1 MTKSLEITIH
11 HKVGLHARPA
21 ALFVKTASNFT
32 SQITV
37 ENVSNKSDPV
47 NAKSILDILTS
58 GVQMNDRIRITA
70 EGEDEEKALA
80 VLRDLI
86 ERNFKQPA

>member
-1 MTKSLEITIH
+1 LTKSLEIAIR

-21 ALFVKTASNFT
+21 ALFVKTASIFT

-37 ENVSNKSDPV
+37 ENVSDKSDPV
-47 NAKSILDILTS
+47 NAKSILGILAS

-70 EGEDEEKALA
+70 EGEDEEEALA
-80 VLRDLI
+80 ALQDLI
-86 ERNFKQPA
+86 ERNFGKSA

>member
-1 MTKSLEITIH
+1 MTASHEIIVR

-21 ALFVKTASNFT
+21 AMFVKTASNFT

-47 NAKSILDILTS
+47 NAKSILGILAS

-70 EGEDEEKALA
+70 EGEDEEEALT
-80 VLRDLI
+80 VLQDLI
-86 ERNFKQPA
+86 ERNFGKSA